1 MFSKFD
7 KIALSSQSL
16 RLGVQTFFFK
26 VVALLLAT
34 VSKKASAETSPV
46 EPDAVNTAVGKSLQL
61 PYTLYRPVNSR
72 SVPTL
77 CSNLCNK

>member
-7 KIALSSQSL
+7 KIALSSRSL
-16 RLGVQTFFFK
+16 RLGVQIFFFQ

-61 PYTLYRPVNSR
+61 PYTYIPVNSR